1 MAVIDNVLTFAY
13 WGKYTRLGFRQADR
27 AASWAKPDPER
38 SKNRGTQLQLLLVS
52 RSHTCELKDYPQR
65 KSYYQFF
72 QQNTKPHFE
81 IISFVER

>member
-1 MAVIDNVLTFAY
+1 MQPAGIN
-13 WGKYTRLGFRQADR
+13 QN
-27 AASWAKPDPER
+27 PER
-38 SKNRGTQLQLLLVS
+38 SKNCGTQMQLLLVN
-52 RSHTCELKDYPQR
+52 RSNTCELKDYPQR